1 MTRIESDRGLSPFDD
16 SRIETSEEVLT
27 EQSPKVWSVSQVN
40 RAVYGLLESSVDQLW
55 VSGEVSR
62 WTRSRAGHCYFSLKD
77 ERAQIRCAM
86 FSREADQLPANP
98 EEGTKIRVFGRVT
111 LYEARGEY
119 QLVVRRLEPE
129 GEEGLWRLAFEQLRH
144 RLDIEGLLKDD
155 RKRALPRYPGCVGI
169 VTSRKGA
176 ALADILK
183 ALRRRAPWT
192 QVLIRDTRVQGEGAA
207 LQIAE
212 ALTQLVN
219 TTLPDVIILGR
230 GGGSVEDLWAF
241 NEEPV
246 ARAIATSPVPIVSA
260 VGHEIDVSISDLVA
274 DYRAATPS
282 SAVEAAVPDVRVLAE
297 RLEQAGGQLGRT
309 LRRVSEGQ
317 RFFVTEGRRRLQVA
331 IERQFTPARQG
342 LDRAC
347 KQLEAT
353 ANHLTNRQR
362 MKFEGLVGRLEALS
376 PLATLGRGYSVAR
389 SMDGRVL
396 KSTLDFTQGSVF
408 ELQVTDGKLLAE
420 TLGAGEGDGKD
431 E

>member
-1 MTRIESDRGLSPFDD
+1 
-16 SRIETSEEVLT
+16 
-27 EQSPKVWSVSQVN
+27 
-40 RAVYGLLESSVDQLW
+40 
-55 VSGEVSR
+55 
-62 WTRSRAGHCYFSLKD
+62 
-77 ERAQIRCAM
+77 M